1 MLSFSL
7 SPRPLLFIV
16 SSLGVICAHG
26 VSSHPTQ
33 SLTLI
38 SKTGNSAQPYLTQ
51 WGFYWQDMRNLTR
64 LWEEKKERDAA
75 GPLDPLGLFSC
86 GPHTL
91 STPSFFWNDIIL
103 SSTLCPTCSRPFYP
117 TTLFNSSLKIP
128 EEDSD
133 WSSLSQVASYGS
145 ISHAPR
151 KQSPIAKTK
160 TPGRGIVSQLLSW
173 LLPCCCCLV
182 AQSCL
187 TLL

>member
-1 MLSFSL
+1 MKNPSLTLHSQSFSMLSFSL

-51 WGFYWQDMRNLTR
+51 WGFYWQDVRNLAG

-75 GPLDPLGLFSC
+75 GPLDPLGLYSC

-91 STPSFFWNDIIL
+91 STPSFFWNDIIFPPHYPQLAPDPSTPRL
-103 SSTLCPTCSRPFYP
+103 SL
-117 TTLFNSSLKIP
+117 
-128 EEDSD
+128 
-133 WSSLSQVASYGS
+133 
-145 ISHAPR
+145 
-151 KQSPIAKTK
+151 
-160 TPGRGIVSQLLSW
+160 TPV
-173 LLPCCCCLV
+173 
-182 AQSCL
+182 
-187 TLL
+187 

>member
-1 MLSFSL
+1 MLSFFL

-51 WGFYWQDMRNLTR
+51 WGFYWQDVRNLAW

-75 GPLDPLGLFSC
+75 GPLDPLGLYSC

-91 STPSFFWNDIIL
+91 STPSFFWDDIIL

-117 TTLFNSSLKIP
+117 MTLFNSSLKIP
-128 EEDSD
+128 GEDSN
-133 WSSLSQVASYGS
+133 WSNLSQVSSHGS
-145 ISHAPR
+145 VSHAPR
-151 KQSPIAKTK
+151 KQSPITETK
-160 TPGRGIVSQLLSW
+160 PQGGGLWASFSAVFYLAAA
-173 LLPCCCCLV
+173 V
-182 AQSCL
+182 
-187 TLL
+187 

>member
-7 SPRPLLFIV
+7 SPRPLLFVV
-16 SSLGVICAHG
+16 SSLGVICARG

-51 WGFYWQDMRNLTR
+51 WGFYWQDVRNLTR

-103 SSTLCPTCSRPFYP
+103 SSALCPTCSRPFYP

-128 EEDSD
+128 GEDSD
-133 WSSLSQVASYGS
+133 WSSLSQVSSHGS
-145 ISHAPR
+145 ISHVPR
-151 KQSPIAKTK
+151 KQSPIAETK
-160 TPGRGIVSQLLSW
+160 PQGGGLWASFSAGFSLSAA
-173 LLPCCCCLV
+173 V
-182 AQSCL
+182 
-187 TLL
+187 